1 MVDDHFA
8 QQLKARRKDSSL
20 TQQQLADKLNVSR
33 KTISGWETGRNRPDI
48 DILRQ
53 MAEIYHISLDQLVS
67 DVRFDNAFE
76 NVKHSEMFRFTNNI
90 VNVIFAMLVAE
101 RLTQSSPKP
110 GFLWMDELILFVLG
124 LRIIRSRFVLSRFHK
139 VMTPVFYVGYGF
151 FTIAAIFSSFVNL
164 YKMGLNFQYVIG
176 FSGILALF
184 NLTVI
189 AWHKVMK

>member
-67 DVRFDNAFE
+67 DADKFDQKQN
-76 NVKHSEMFRFTNNI
+76 SGIIRFTRNSL
-90 VNVIFAMLVAE
+90 VVMLAILIAE
-101 RLTQSSPKP
+101 RITQYSTHA
-110 GFLWMDELILFVLG
+110 GFLLTDIMIFWILG
-124 LRIIRSRFVLSRFHK
+124 LRILSSRKGLKRIHTLKSGLFLTAYIIFVIVAIISA
-139 VMTPVFYVGYGF
+139 YVYAFNMGFGLQYG
-151 FTIAAIFSSFVNL
+151 
-164 YKMGLNFQYVIG
+164 IG
-176 FSGILALF
+176 FSGYLGLLNLF
-184 NLTVI
+184 LI
-189 AWHKVMK
+189 FRHKFESK